1 MNNTIFVLLVILTPL
16 MFGQVA
22 FADNERSAPQQH
34 SQQLYQEVTKST
46 LLAATQD
53 YVLEA
58 VELPQSRR
66 STLFANVLDSMAK
79 NATLAKVDDDLKV
92 ISRVNFALQFNS

>member
-1 MNNTIFVLLVILTPL
+1 MNKTIFASLVILTPL

-22 FADNERSAPQQH
+22 FADNKRSAPQH
-34 SQQLYQEVTKST
+34 HNQQPNQEVTKST

-92 ISRVNFALQFNS
+92 MSRVNFALQFNS

>member
-1 MNNTIFVLLVILTPL
+1 MNNTIFASLVILTPL

-22 FADNERSAPQQH
+22 LADSEQSAPQQH
-34 SQQLYQEVTKST
+34 NQQLNQEVTKST

-53 YVLEA
+53 YVLEV

-79 NATLAKVDDDLKV
+79 DATLAKVDDDLKV
-92 ISRVNFALQFNS
+92 MSRVNFALQFNS